1 MIFTELIFRITLE
14 QDVTE
19 FHIEYFLARISESL
33 VQASFLTLSFDVENG
48 QNILERNRK
57 MKEKLS

>member
-33 VQASFLTLSFDVENG
+33 DLSAGIFF
-48 QNILERNRK
+48 NIK
-57 MKEKLS
+57 FWCSKWAKYFGKK